1 MKLYDD
7 RNNKSSIT
15 CGYCREEGHNK
26 RNCPTLR
33 RHWEANKDFNPR
45 TMMLSALKDVNGAD
59 FAVWYQFS
67 DSDARRIFA
76 HHFHYINDIM
86 TSPKTTPKKRKATR
100 CGFCGSK
107 RHTRRNCSLMGKFV
121 KILEETNKAY
131 REKFYEEVFV
141 KTGLGIG
148 AFVEIQQWVHSFG
161 RADNNSPNPTSI
173 ITEIDFDSISI
184 GNRFNRWNQWATKLI
199 VKVMIDDRERNIG
212 DDLFLSSSFPL
223 LDRVKT
229 SHLTSEYEGISQVIV
244 PAPSIP
250 DKEWFVGQSP
260 AFDWVVK
267 KKSLATL
274 FQTYR
279 GLISLYHPD
288 GEAIIEKWRKKV

>member
-1 MKLYDD
+1 MKLYDN

-15 CGYCREEGHNK
+15 CGYCNHEGHNK

-33 RHWEANKDFNPR
+33 RHWEANKDWNPR
-45 TMMLSALKDVNGAD
+45 TMMMSALKDVNGAD
-59 FAVWYQFS
+59 FGGWFRMS
-67 DSDARRIFA
+67 DIDARRCFNR
-76 HHFHYINDIM
+76 HFQYINDIM
-86 TSPKTTPKKRKATR
+86 TSPKTTPKKRRASR

-121 KILEETNKAY
+121 KILEETNMAY

-148 AFVEIQQWVHSFG
+148 AFVELLQYTYSTCIGRQQ
-161 RADNNSPNPTSI
+161 ATSI
-173 ITEIDFDSISI
+173 ITDIDFDSISI
-184 GNRFNRWNQWATKLI
+184 GNRFNRWSDWATTLI
-199 VKVMIDDRERNIG
+199 VKVIIGDRERSIG
-212 DDLFLSSSFPL
+212 EDLFLTTSFPL

-229 SHLTSEYEGISQVIV
+229 QHLTNNYEGITKVIV

-250 DKEWFVGQSP
+250 DKEWFLGQSP

-267 KKSLATL
+267 KKNLATL
-274 FQTYR
+274 FQAYR
-279 GLISLYHPD
+279 GLISLYHPE